1 MSLEERN
8 MPTLYVRDVPDELYQ
23 KVKDRAQRRRRSLSA
38 EVVTIIDQ
46 MIERDAA
53 REASLEALER
63 ITERRRSYTPPP
75 DAVDSLTMLREDR
88 AR

>member
-1 MSLEERN
+1 MS
-8 MPTLYVRDVPDELYQ
+8 TLYVRDFPDELYL

-46 MIERDAA
+46 TIKRDAA

-63 ITERRRSYTPPP
+63 ITERRRSYAPPP
-75 DAVDSLTMLREDR
+75 DAIDSLTMLREDR

>member
-1 MSLEERN
+1 MS
-8 MPTLYVRDVPDELYQ
+8 TLYVRDFPDELYL
-23 KVKDRAQRRRRSLSA
+23 KVKHRAQRMRRSLGA
-38 EVVTIIDQ
+38 EVVTIIDDA
-46 MIERDAA
+46 IKREAA

-63 ITERRRSYTPPP
+63 IGELRRSYTPPA

>member
-1 MSLEERN
+1 MS
-8 MPTLYVRDVPDELYQ
+8 TLYVRDFPDELYL
-23 KVKDRAQRRRRSLSA
+23 KVKDRAQRMRRSLGA
-38 EVVTIIDQ
+38 EVVTIIDDT
-46 MIERDAA
+46 IKRDAA

-63 ITERRRSYTPPP
+63 IGELRRSYTPPP